1 MDRRTYRTDR
11 ELKALKPSD
20 RWYDVKDEQT
30 RNLIVRV
37 GPIRRTR
44 DGRED
49 FRRTFCLV
57 TRFPGSK
64 YPSRHAFGEY
74 KENGKGDLTLEEARE
89 KAALW
94 RRQIRG
100 GIDPR
105 AAERRAKDAAGL
117 QRDLFFGSVIEDYLR
132 RHVKGQRR
140 AAQVEREIR
149 RELIE
154 RTEKNGK
161 VTPIWRDKPVTEITR
176 ADVVTLVQDIADRP
190 APYQARNVYGHV
202 QTFFNWAIEQ
212 GRYEL
217 ETSPCDRLKPARI
230 IGEKKPRQRVLNDDE
245 IAAFWRATGRLGYPY
260 GPLFRLLAITGQRKS
275 EVAEARW
282 IEFHPDVVRMLR
294 EKKPDGGIDWTKID
308 KGLKVWIVPPER
320 FKSDAANLVPLTDHA
335 LAVLETLPHYSG
347 KNTGDHLFSTTMG
360 TKPVNGFSKA
370 KERLDKFMARTLKAM
385 FRKRGDDPHKAKL
398 PDFVLHDLRRTVRT
412 RLSSLRISERIAEM
426 VIGHGK
432 KGLARVYDQH
442 EFADEMREAL
452 EAWAA
457 RLRSIVDPA
466 RANVVPM
473 RRWHD
478 PGST

>member
-1 MDRRTYRTDR
+1 MDKRTFRTDR

-20 RWYDVKDEQT
+20 HWYDVKDEQI

-44 DGRED
+44 NGKED

-64 YPSRHAFGEY
+64 NPTRHAFGEY
-74 KENGKGDLTLEEARE
+74 MENGKGDLTLEEARE
-89 KAALW
+89 KAAEW
-94 RRQIRG
+94 RRQIRA

-105 AAERRAKDAAGL
+105 ATERREKQVAER
-117 QRDLFFGSVIEDYLR
+117 QRDLIFGNVIEEYLR
-132 RHVKGQRR
+132 RHVKAQRR

-149 RELIE
+149 RELVE
-154 RTEKNGK
+154 QTEKNGK
-161 VTPIWRDKPVTEITR
+161 VTPIWRDKPITEISR
-176 ADVVTLVQDIADRP
+176 ADVVALVQKIADRP

-212 GRYEL
+212 GRYSL

-245 IAAFWRATGRLGYPY
+245 LMAFWRAAGRLGYPY

-275 EVAEARW
+275 EVAGARW
-282 IEFHPDVVRMLR
+282 IEFHPDLVQMLR
-294 EKKPDGGIDWTKID
+294 KKMSDGAIDWAKVD
-308 KGLKVWIVPPER
+308 KALKVWTVPPER
-320 FKSDAANLVPLTDHA
+320 FKSDAANLVPLTDDA
-335 LAVLETLPHYSG
+335 LAVLEALPHYSG

-360 TKPVNGFSKA
+360 AKPVNGFSKA
-370 KERLDKFMARTLKAM
+370 KGRLDKFMVRTMKAIA
-385 FRKRGDDPHKAKL
+385 RKRGDDPHRAKL
-398 PDFVLHDLRRTVRT
+398 TDFVLHDVRRTVRT
-412 RLSSLRISERIAEM
+412 RLSSLRISERVAEM

-432 KGLARVYDQH
+432 KGLVRVYDQH
-442 EFADEMREAL
+442 AFTDEMREAL
-452 EAWAA
+452 EAWAV

-466 RANVVPM
+466 PAQVLPI
-473 RRWHD
+473 RR
-478 PGST
+478 PL